1 MLLAGCVLDRPPGAK
16 YCKKLRFAELD
27 LRDPLPRAGTLR
39 KWREDLPEGFVIAL
53 RAPRQALESAAGPLR
68 ASPERDWALRWMLD
82 AADAL
87 TASWVLL
94 PTPPALT
101 PGARSRELLQE
112 LAQSLPRSEGRNWAW
127 AYSGAWEAEQAERV
141 AAELGLV
148 CAFDPLESERPPGD
162 LVYARLRALGHRR
175 SFSEASL
182 QDAIETIGPEQTAS
196 GVISIDAE
204 RAFQYAT
211 RLQALIDGSGD
222 DEDLDV

>member
-39 KWREDLPEGFVIAL
+39 KWRDGLPEGFEIAL

-68 ASPERDWALRWMLD
+68 PSPERDWALRWTLE

-87 TASWVLL
+87 AASWVLL
-94 PTPPALT
+94 ATPPGLT

-112 LAQSLPRSEGRNWAW
+112 LARSLPRTEGRDWVW
-127 AYSGAWEAEQAERV
+127 SYSGAWEAEQAERV
-141 AAELGLV
+141 AAELGFV
-148 CAFDPLESERPPGD
+148 CAFDPLEAERPPGD
-162 LVYARLRALGHRR
+162 RVYARLRALGHRR

-182 QDAIETIGPEQTAS
+182 QDAIDTIGPERTVR
-196 GVISIDAE
+196 GVISLDSE
-204 RAFQYAT
+204 RAFQHAT
-211 RLQALIDGSGD
+211 RLQSLIDGGGD
-222 DEDLDV
+222 EELDEV